1 MLGRTG
7 ARAAHARGRRACRR
21 TGASRH
27 RPLVSSASLT
37 RIAAPAQGRAA
48 VPRAGAAWLSATPAQ
63 ALSGRRTMP
72 RLPGRTARRTAGIVH
87 APKKK
92 ENGEEKEKKNGK
104 EKKRGCNSRPP
115 PQRPPVLVRLQPAS
129 STAPLGRLAAEPCRL
144 PCCCTDAPLGR
155 RATAPCRPPRRRAAA
170 PLVSRCRLGIP
181 PCHTW
186 HVQGQRERKVK
197 EEGKKQKN
205 RKEFGDFA

>member
-92 ENGEEKEKKNGK
+92 ENGEEKKNETKKKGEKAVDGNA
-104 EKKRGCNSRPP
+104 GCRVAADRADARPLRHRIEG
-115 PQRPPVLVRLQPAS
+115 QEA
-129 STAPLGRLAAEPCRL
+129 AP
-144 PCCCTDAPLGR
+144 
-155 RATAPCRPPRRRAAA
+155 AAA
-170 PLVSRCRLGIP
+170 VAPAP
-181 PCHTW
+181 PGCTPS
-186 HVQGQRERKVK
+186 
-197 EEGKKQKN
+197 
-205 RKEFGDFA
+205 